1 MGYEIY
7 YGKRERRR
15 LPWLTAG
22 AFAAFLVLVLA
33 CWPRGRAVLA
43 GSLFPGDRQVT
54 ARALRLLAR
63 ELKDGEGILE
73 AMEAFCGCVLAAG

>member
-33 CWPRGRAVLA
+33 CWPRGREVLA
-43 GSLFPGDRQVT
+43 GTLIPGDRQAT
-54 ARALRLLAR
+54 ARALGLLAR
-63 ELKDGEGILE
+63 ELKGGAGVME
-73 AMEAFCGCVLAAG
+73 AVEAFCGCVLAAG

>member
-15 LPWLTAG
+15 LPWLTVG
-22 AFAAFLVLVLA
+22 AFATFLVLVFA
-33 CWPRGRAVLA
+33 CWPRGRTVLA

-54 ARALRLLAR
+54 VRALGLLAR
-63 ELKDGEGILE
+63 ELKGGAGVLE
-73 AMEAFCGCVLAAG
+73 AVEAFCGCVLAAG